1 VLTTKF
7 DSIAWHFE
15 ELTRFVDTFELH
27 SSGIA
32 KACFLLQLNRNG
44 PESKKAFQNHL
55 AFAAFRRGK
64 RPKCFFVQK
73 WNFFYLNLLIFTFEN
88 L

>member
-44 PESKKAFQNHL
+44 PESKKALKIILLSRRFGGENAQNVFL
-55 AFAAFRRGK
+55 FKNGI
-64 RPKCFFVQK
+64 FF
-73 WNFFYLNLLIFTFEN
+73 I
-88 L
+88 